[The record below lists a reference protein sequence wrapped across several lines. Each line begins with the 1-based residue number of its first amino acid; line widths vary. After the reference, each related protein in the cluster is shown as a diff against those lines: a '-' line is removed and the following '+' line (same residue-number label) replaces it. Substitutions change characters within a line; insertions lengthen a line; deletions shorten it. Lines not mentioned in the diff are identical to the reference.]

1 MKIRRKQKLGVAIG
15 LFAAFAVWTAA
26 VCLIDVRP
34 IGPNGSEV
42 GFAAWNAA
50 VHDWTGVHWSLYA
63 ITDWLGLV
71 PVCFML
77 GFAILG
83 LIQWI
88 RRKQLVKVDRD
99 ILALGGFYLVV
110 TAAYLFFEQF
120 VVNYRPVLV
129 NGVLE
134 ASYPSSTT
142 LLVLTIMPTA
152 MMQLYPRIR
161 RPALRRCVMILI
173 ASFTGFMVIG
183 RLLSGVH
190 WVTDIIGGILLSGS
204 LVMLY
209 DFAGGSEK
217 TNRTGENET
226 CSET

>member
-1 MKIRRKQKLGVAIG
+1 MRIRRKQKLGVAIG
-15 LFAAFAVWTAA
+15 LFVAFAVWTAA

-77 GFAILG
+77 GFAALG

-88 RRKQLVKVDRD
+88 RRKQLLKVDRD
-99 ILALGGFYLVV
+99 ILALGGFYLAV
-110 TAAYLFFEQF
+110 TAVYLFFEQF

-129 NGVLE
+129 NGILE

-142 LLVLTIMPTA
+142 LLVLSVMPTA
-152 MMQLYPRIR
+152 MMQLHHRIKKPAR
-161 RPALRRCVMILI
+161 RRGVMIVL
-173 ASFTGFMVIG
+173 ASFVVFMVIG
-183 RLLSGVH
+183 RFLSGVH
-190 WVTDIIGGILLSGS
+190 WATDIIGGILLSGS

-209 DFAGGSEK
+209 GFAIASEEA
-217 TNRTGENET
+217 NPAEG
-226 CSET
+226 